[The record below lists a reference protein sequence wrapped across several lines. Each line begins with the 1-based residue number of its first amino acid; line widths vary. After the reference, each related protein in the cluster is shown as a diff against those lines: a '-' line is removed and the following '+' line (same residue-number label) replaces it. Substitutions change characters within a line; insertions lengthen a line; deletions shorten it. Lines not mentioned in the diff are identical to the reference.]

1 MSLSGIEGSEKEEKG
16 RIGPLVAALFFL
28 KKNHQWRRKKK
39 LGLNIIYTVLISYR
53 LRQSNGMKAR
63 IRINVPIARARCTR
77 SRDARCFAAL
87 VYL

>member
-1 MSLSGIEGSEKEEKG
+1 M
-16 RIGPLVAALFFL
+16 AA
-28 KKNHQWRRKKK
+28 KKKK